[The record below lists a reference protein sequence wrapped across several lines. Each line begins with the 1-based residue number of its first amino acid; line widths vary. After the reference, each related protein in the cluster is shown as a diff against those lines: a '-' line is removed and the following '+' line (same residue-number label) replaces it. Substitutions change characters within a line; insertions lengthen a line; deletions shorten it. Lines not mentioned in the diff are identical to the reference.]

1 MAVAAA
7 QIIADLGL
15 RAHPEGGYFREAYRA
30 AEEVRTPRGPR
41 SAATAILFLVTAATP
56 SRFHRLLSAEIWLHQ
71 GGAPLELIMLSRRE
85 GLQAVTLESVGA
97 EDVPAPE
104 RAARERR
111 PQALVPALTW
121 QAARV
126 VSGPT
131 ASDSVAAGTGADGDP
146 GAAEDWS
153 LVSCVVAPGFDY
165 EDFELAGR
173 DELLSGWPAA
183 RELIV
188 ALT

>member
-7 QIIADLGL
+7 QIIANLGL
-15 RAHPEGGYFREAYRA
+15 QAHPEGGYFRETYRA
-30 AEEVRTPRGPR
+30 AEQTQTLRGSR
-41 SAATAILFLVTAATP
+41 SAATAILFLVTVTAP
-56 SRFHRLLSAEIWLHQ
+56 SRFHRLSSAEIWLHQ
-71 GGAPLELIMLSRRE
+71 GGAPLEI
-85 GLQAVTLESVGA
+85 VTLSPQDGVQSVTLGPVGA
-97 EDVPAPE
+97 EDVPADE
-104 RAARERR
+104 RAARELR

-126 VSGPT
+126 
-131 ASDSVAAGTGADGDP
+131 AHGTGADGDP

-173 DELLSGWPAA
+173 DDLLSGWPAA
-183 RELIV
+183 RELIL

>member
-7 QIIADLGL
+7 QIIANLGL
-15 RAHPEGGYFREAYRA
+15 QAHPEGGYFRETYRA
-30 AEEVRTPRGPR
+30 AEQTQTLRGSR
-41 SAATAILFLVTAATP
+41 SAATAILFLVTVTAP
-56 SRFHRLLSAEIWLHQ
+56 SRFHRLSSAEIWLHQ
-71 GGAPLELIMLSRRE
+71 GGAPLEI
-85 GLQAVTLESVGA
+85 VTLSPQDGVQSVTLGPVGA

-126 VSGPT
+126 VSDPT

-165 EDFELAGR
+165 EDFELARR
-173 DELLSGWPAA
+173 DDLLSGWPAA
-183 RELIV
+183 RELIL

>member
-104 RAARERR
+104 
-111 PQALVPALTW
+111 LTW

-126 VSGPT
+126 VSDPT

-165 EDFELAGR
+165 EDFELARR
-173 DELLSGWPAA
+173 DDLLSGWPAA
-183 RELIV
+183 RELIL